1 MRCVSVFDVI
11 TTFTAIYEIF
21 MITYCSC
28 IAEKESIPISVIN
41 ECIPYL
47 EVTDTSVKLGNVLI
61 EIQTTVT
68 EQNLD
73 EFDYDCTWTVHRP
86 DGRIN
91 TFDPYEDDNS
101 WDFLMNRVRE
111 LSTDQLDIAVLRNM
125 YNKLT
130 QCVTDTALDEYW
142 QWTFNDMIEYIKT
155 HASAV
160 LQ

>member
-1 MRCVSVFDVI
+1 MSVFDII
-11 TTFTAIYEIF
+11 TAFTAIYEIF
-21 MITYCSC
+21 MLTYCSC

-61 EIQTTVT
+61 EIQTTVPET
-68 EQNLD
+68 NSD
-73 EFDYDCTWTVHRP
+73 DFDYDCTWTVHRP

-111 LSTDQLDIAVLRNM
+111 LSTNQLDIAVLRNM
-125 YNKLT
+125 YNKLI
-130 QCVTDTALDEYW
+130 QSVTDTNLDECW
-142 QWTFNDMIEYIKT
+142 QWTFNDMIRYIET
-155 HASAV
+155 HTSTM
-160 LQ
+160 L